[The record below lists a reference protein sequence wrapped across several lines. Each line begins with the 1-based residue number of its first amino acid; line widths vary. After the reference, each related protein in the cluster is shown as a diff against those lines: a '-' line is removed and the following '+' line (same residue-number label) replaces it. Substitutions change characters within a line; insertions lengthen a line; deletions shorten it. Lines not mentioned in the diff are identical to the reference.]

1 METINIGLPEAIS
14 RSIIEEIDCSLN
26 ILYPKIFYVINI
38 KEESVE
44 IEIPS
49 ISGIIPLMLFE
60 IATRT
65 PVKDITIYIISFPLI
80 GKVYK
85 LSHNKKKNEIEWL
98 YRIGEKDYPA
108 YSRVLEMDRRNYN
121 RVTQIT

>member
-1 METINIGLPEAIS
+1 METFNIELPEVVS
-14 RSIIEEIDCSLN
+14 RNIIEEIDCSLN
-26 ILYPKIFYVINI
+26 ILYPKMFYVINI

-49 ISGIIPLMLFE
+49 ISGIIPLMLFK

-80 GKVYK
+80 GKIYK
-85 LSHNKKKNEIEWL
+85 LSHDKKKNEIEWL
-98 YRIGEKDYPA
+98 YRIGEKDYPT
-108 YSRVLEMDRRNYN
+108 YSKVLEMDGCRL
-121 RVTQIT
+121 

>member
-1 METINIGLPEAIS
+1 METISIELPEAVS
-14 RSIIEEIDCSLN
+14 KSIIEEIDYSLN
-26 ILYPKIFYVINI
+26 ILYPKMFYIINI

-60 IATRT
+60 ISTRT
-65 PVKDITIYIISFPLI
+65 PVRDIKVYIISFPLI
-80 GKVYK
+80 GKIYK
-85 LSHNKKKNEIEWL
+85 LSHDKKKNEIEWL
-98 YRIGEKDYPA
+98 YRIGEKDYST

-121 RVTQIT
+121 RVT